1 MLNKTDLTTP
11 TRQLWEIIQPII
23 HSKLA
28 PIIYFE
34 FGEESCKF
42 EKDGKKY
49 EVKIKEIKL

>member
-11 TRQLWEIIQPII
+11 TRQLWDIIQPII
-23 HSKLA
+23 YSRLA
-28 PIIYFE
+28 LIVCFE

-49 EVKIKEIKL
+49 EVKIKEIK